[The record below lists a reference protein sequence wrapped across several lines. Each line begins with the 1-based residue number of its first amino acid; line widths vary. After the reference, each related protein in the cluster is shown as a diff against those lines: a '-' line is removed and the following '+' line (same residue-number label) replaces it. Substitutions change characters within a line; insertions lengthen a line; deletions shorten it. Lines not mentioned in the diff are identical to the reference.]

1 MQQLFKSFSDMH
13 KSVLLSTAVHLIL
26 LLIFLLVRS
35 GIDLGNEFAEI
46 GFASAAAARQTS
58 APPIAVKP
66 AISTSAPVKTTSP
79 AEKPARPAENKP
91 ATPAEQKPKTPPV
104 DLPKRRMLEDE
115 KPSLTTTREKDKL
128 TPTPDAVQNI
138 SEKAEPHAADG
149 RTEQGEQTAAG
160 SSNQDATGGSGSA
173 GVAAE
178 TAGGTGAD
186 QGQPYTIE
194 GDAAKRRILSQ
205 VLPVYPP
212 DLQREAVVRIRFWVL
227 PDGRIG
233 QMIPVKKGD
242 PQLET
247 LTMLAMRQWRFNA
260 LSSSDEQK
268 NAQGVIT
275 FSYKL
280 K

>member
-1 MQQLFKSFSDMH
+1 MQRLLKNFSDMH

-46 GFASAAAARQTS
+46 GFASAAPAARQTT
-58 APPIAVKP
+58 A
-66 AISTSAPVKTTSP
+66 APVTTKAATPAPAKTTAP
-79 AEKPARPAENKP
+79 AEKPTQPAASKP
-91 ATPAEQKPKTPPV
+91 AAELKPKTPPV
-104 DLPKRRMLEDE
+104 NLPKRRMLEEE
-115 KPSLTTTREKDKL
+115 KPTLTTTRERDKL
-128 TPTPDAVQNI
+128 TPAPDAVQDI
-138 SEKAEPHAADG
+138 IEKPATRADNG
-149 RTEQGEQTAAG
+149 RMEQGAQTTPG
-160 SSNQDATGGSGSA
+160 PSNQD
-173 GVAAE
+173 
-178 TAGGTGAD
+178 TAGGGTTSGNAE
-186 QGQPYTIE
+186 GPVASSGTEKGLPYTIE
-194 GDAAKRRILSQ
+194 GDAANRRILSQ
-205 VLPVYPP
+205 VLPAYPP

-247 LTMLAMRQWRFNA
+247 LTMQAMRQWRFNA

-275 FSYKL
+275 FVYKL